1 MATHGDHSLPPTA
14 LGADP
19 PTGAA
24 VDGAH
29 TIADLLPSK
38 EVDVPGTPASNPS
51 DIAPSKQENLD
62 AAPERSKGKV
72 ALIMSALLV
81 SLALSGDEFSGTLKL
96 MAPCRLPSFSL
107 RLTQ

>member
-1 MATHGDHSLPPTA
+1 MATHGDNPLPPTA
-14 LGADP
+14 LSEDP

-38 EVDVPGTPASNPS
+38 EVVVPDSPVSNPS
-51 DIAPSKQENLD
+51 DITQPKLDDQD

-81 SLALSGDEFSGTLKL
+81 SCALSRGEFSGPLKL
-96 MAPCRLPSFSL
+96 MAAV
-107 RLTQ
+107 